1 MVTRAKIR
9 DYTKAEWDALRE
21 KMNHPDKT
29 VICPRCGNEIAH
41 EEAGNSVSVYCLSE
55 NCIFG
60 GLRGL

>member
-9 DYTKAEWDALRE
+9 DYTEAEWDALRD
-21 KMNHPDKT
+21 KMNNPDKT
-29 VICPRCGNEIAH
+29 VICPRCGNEIEY
-41 EEAGNSVSVYCLSE
+41 EEVGNSISVSCLSE